1 MLKKTSIKSLFRIT
15 ALTMAFLIFAVT
27 GAQSYSLAASA
38 ETLQGDQEAVN
49 STVESNSP
57 EPTNNETPNIT
68 EEAPNDETL
77 NNDEETSLDDNFHN
91 VNVGDLEIMG
101 EDTSPEASMF
111 VLPIVW
117 AGMGIGQLLGWLAG
131 GTAAVVTIVKFGEN
145 VARVADFAAE
155 LRKSKQ
161 KDKPRYYKAKI
172 DKQGMYIFK
181 GLTDEEALKHLK
193 DSSSNDVW
201 TPLETDAKSLA
212 LKYAVSIVGVGSIK
226 ITEKESHHL
235 TGYNDTR
242 YYLHYHGEKIGIKRS
257 GHIFYDSTGRMGV
270 NPR

>member
-1 MLKKTSIKSLFRIT
+1 MLNKTSIKSLFRIT

-27 GAQSYSLAASA
+27 GAQSYSLAAGA
-38 ETLQGDQEAVN
+38 ETTQRDQEAVT
-49 STVESNSP
+49 STAENIVPETLTDETSNIAEDTLFDESHRN
-57 EPTNNETPNIT
+57 T
-68 EEAPNDETL
+68 EETATDENYHTL
-77 NNDEETSLDDNFHN
+77 D
-91 VNVGDLEIMG
+91 VGDLETMG
-101 EDTSPEASMF
+101 EDNSPEASMF

-235 TGYNDTR
+235 TGFNDTR